1 MTKGCYDGTDKMKIL
16 SYFFCNR
23 KPICRRERSNMI
35 YISPSILAADF
46 SNLSEDVER
55 VEKAGANYLHLDV
68 MDGMFVPNI
77 SFGPCVISSLRKK
90 TDLFFDVHLMIK
102 DPQRYIED
110 FVRAGADNI
119 TIHYESTQRPREVL
133 RKIKDYD
140 MRASIAISPA
150 TPYGVVL
157 PLLDE
162 VDMVLVMTVEPGF
175 GGQSLILETLNK
187 VHAIRQFINERG
199 LDVDIEVDGGITSG
213 NIGLA
218 TAAGANVIVA
228 GSAIFKSKVP
238 KKVIAQMRESASL
251 HPFIN

>member
-1 MTKGCYDGTDKMKIL
+1 
-16 SYFFCNR
+16 
-23 KPICRRERSNMI
+23 MI

-46 SNLSEDVER
+46 SNLAQDVER

-68 MDGMFVPNI
+68 MDGIFVPNI
-77 SFGPCVISSLRKK
+77 SFGPPVISSLRKNTK
-90 TDLFFDVHLMIK
+90 LFFDVHLMIK

-119 TIHYESTQRPREVL
+119 TIHYESTSRPREVL
-133 RKIKDYD
+133 QKIKEYD
-140 MRASIAISPA
+140 MRASIAISPS

-157 PLLDE
+157 PLLNM

-187 VHAIRQFINERG
+187 VHAIRQYANERG
-199 LDVDIEVDGGITSG
+199 IDVDIEVDGGITPE

-228 GSAIFKSKVP
+228 GSAIFKSKAP
-238 KKVIAQMRESASL
+238 KKVITQMREAAAQ
-251 HPFIN
+251 HPYIS